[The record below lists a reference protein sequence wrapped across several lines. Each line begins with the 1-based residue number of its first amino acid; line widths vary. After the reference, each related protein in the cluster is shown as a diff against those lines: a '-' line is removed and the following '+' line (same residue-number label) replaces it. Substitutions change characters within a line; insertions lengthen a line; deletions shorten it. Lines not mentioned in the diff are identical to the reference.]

1 MSIQKRVWKD
11 RRVTYR
17 VRVYHLRSVVA
28 DATFDKKIQAQ
39 KFEAEVKS
47 KIAKGTWRDNSEA
60 ERTSLADAIERYI
73 SEVTILKRGKDAEAS
88 RLGAMKKRPLAQKFM
103 AEIRSLD
110 IARYRDQRLKVVMPD
125 TVLREMNLIGHI
137 FETARKEWGI
147 HVDNPVRD
155 VRKPSKSKARD
166 RRLAK
171 GEETILL
178 QSCNVSRNPWL
189 SPIVIIAIETGM
201 RRSETLSVMWKD
213 VDFNRCYIHL
223 RNTKNGEERGG
234 PLSSRAIAT
243 LKKLPRSLDGRAF
256 PTTPNAVKLAF
267 ERACK
272 RACPHIKEFRHGRK
286 KACSC
291 KGIQGLRF
299 HDLRHE
305 ATSRLFEKGLN
316 PMQVASITGHK
327 TLQMLKRYTH
337 LQAEDL
343 AKLLG

>member
-11 RRVTYR
+11 GRVTYR
-17 VRVYHLRSVVA
+17 ARVYHRRCVVA

-39 KFEAEVKS
+39 KFETDVK
-47 KIAKGTWRDNSEA
+47 AKLVKGVWRDNSEA
-60 ERTSLADAIERYI
+60 ERTSLAEAIERYI
-73 SEVTILKRGKDAEAS
+73 SEVSVNKRGRVAETY
-88 RLGAMKKRPLAQKFM
+88 RLRAIANRPLAQKSM
-103 AEIRSLD
+103 TEIRSLD
-110 IARYRDQRLKVVMPD
+110 IARYRDQRLTVVKPG
-125 TVLREMNLIGHI
+125 TVLRELNQIGHL
-137 FETARKEWGI
+137 FETARKEWGMHI
-147 HVDNPVRD
+147 ENPVRD
-155 VRKPSKSKARD
+155 VRKPANSKARD
-166 RRLAK
+166 RRLI
-171 GEETILL
+171 GDEETLL
-178 QSCNVSRNPWL
+178 LKSCRVSRNPWL
-189 SPIVIIAIETGM
+189 EPIVIIAIETGM

-213 VDFNRCYIHL
+213 VDFSRRYIHL
-223 RNTKNGEERGG
+223 RDTKNGEERGV
-234 PLSSRAIAT
+234 PLSSRALST
-243 LKKLPRSLDGRAF
+243 LKKLPRSLDGRVF

-272 RACPHIKEFRHGRK
+272 RACPHVDDFRNGLK
-286 KACSC
+286 KTCQC
-291 KGIQGLRF
+291 KGIQGLHF